1 MQKRNSYKVMKSTT
15 SETCMEEIKA
25 LIAILIKAAALK
37 DNHLTTIEMWDNLNG
52 HIWYRALMSR
62 DRFNFLLNCLR
73 FDDKST
79 RLKRKETDPFA
90 PIREIWEKFIH
101 KCKSCY
107 SPSEFCTLDEQ
118 LLAFQGRCSFK
129 MYIPN
134 KPSKYGIKIV
144 MLCDFKTKY
153 MLNAEVYLGKGT
165 HTEGLGL
172 AEYFIMNLASPIF
185 GSKRNITMDNW
196 FTSVSVAKKLLQV
209 PHEITIVETLRKNK
223 PEIPPEM
230 LEVRKE
236 NVEKAKFC
244 FNDKLT
250 MLSYQSKP
258 HKNVILLSTMHVG
271 EDFIGNKPEMIHF
284 YNSTKGG
291 VDAFDQ
297 MSAQMSCSRKTRR
310 WPLCIFYGMLNTTII
325 NSWIIFKENTT
336 EDCKR
341 RNFALTL
348 ANELG
353 EEWMKT
359 SESQSPNHSQG

>member
-1 MQKRNSYKVMKSTT
+1 
-15 SETCMEEIKA
+15 
-25 LIAILIKAAALK
+25 
-37 DNHLTTIEMWDNLNG
+37 
-52 HIWYRALMSR
+52 
-62 DRFNFLLNCLR
+62 
-73 FDDKST
+73 
-79 RLKRKETDPFA
+79 
-90 PIREIWEKFIH
+90 
-101 KCKSCY
+101 
-107 SPSEFCTLDEQ
+107 
-118 LLAFQGRCSFK
+118 
-129 MYIPN
+129 
-134 KPSKYGIKIV
+134 
-144 MLCDFKTKY
+144 MLCDNKTKY

-209 PHEITIVETLRKNK
+209 PHEITIVGTLRKNK

-236 NVEKAKFC
+236 NVEKEKFC

-284 YNSTKGG
+284 YNSIKGG

-297 MSAQMSCSRKTRR
+297 MSAQISCSRKTRR
-310 WPLCIFYGMLNTTII
+310 WPLCVFYGMLNTTII

-353 EEWMKT
+353 EEWMKKRLQNPSLPT
-359 SESQSPNHSQG
+359 ILKDEIKLMLGVAMPSKIFERAARK